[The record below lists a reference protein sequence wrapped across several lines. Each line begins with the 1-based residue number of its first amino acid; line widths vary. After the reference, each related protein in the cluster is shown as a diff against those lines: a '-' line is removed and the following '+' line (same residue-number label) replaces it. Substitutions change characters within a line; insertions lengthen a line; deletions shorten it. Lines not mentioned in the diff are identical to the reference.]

1 MLVIGIFIGFTLGF
15 TACALL
21 SANKINGEV
30 YYVDMS
36 KSNSKDEEDS
46 KKGDKDSE

>member
-1 MLVIGIFIGFTLGF
+1 MLVIGIFIGLTLGF
-15 TACALL
+15 ITCALL
-21 SANKINGEV
+21 SANKVNGEV
-30 YYVDMS
+30 YYIDMS